1 MVQNL
6 MTLKAEIIFR
16 GGFFYY
22 EKSKNKHLDWD
33 SRYY

>member
-1 MVQNL
+1 MVQIL
-6 MTLKAEIIFR
+6 MTLKAEIFR